1 MTIATTQDGDSLFC
15 PVRFDIFCR
24 NYTPYLQPGQPGYY
38 RNTTVGRWVPQNYTL
53 WYQTVSKCAEADQG
67 VNLGVF
73 NSPAE
78 CGVAAQAQHERDGDC
93 PMFEGKYGD
102 VLGGGADPTQSC
114 TCCPTGEA
122 VQVSEDEG
130 NIAWYVYL
138 TPGQAY
144 LNLPEVE
151 IVRDP

>member
-1 MTIATTQDGDSLFC
+1 MGGEEMTIATTQDGDSLFC

-38 RNTTVGRWVPQNYTL
+38 RPTTVGSWVPQNYTL
-53 WYQTVSKCAEADQG
+53 WAQWESKCAEADQG

-93 PMFEGKYGD
+93 PMFQGTYGYED
-102 VLGGGADPTQSC
+102 WGNIGDPTQPC

-122 VQVSEDEG
+122 VPVYTGEVDEDGHELMD
-130 NIAWYVYL
+130 NTWYVHL
-138 TPGQAY
+138 T
-144 LNLPEVE
+144 
-151 IVRDP
+151 

>member
-38 RNTTVGRWVPQNYTL
+38 RPTTVGSWVPQNYTMFVQE
-53 WYQTVSKCAEADQG
+53 WSKCAEADQG

-93 PMFEGKYGD
+93 PMFEGNYGEKD
-102 VLGGGADPTQSC
+102 
-114 TCCPTGEA
+114 
-122 VQVSEDEG
+122 
-130 NIAWYVYL
+130 
-138 TPGQAY
+138 
-144 LNLPEVE
+144 
-151 IVRDP
+151 